1 MKRQVFFWLE
11 KLNIHRGERKAVAVL
26 LVILFLLF
34 FIHTLM
40 PATSSFDDDYY
51 ASLDEAF
58 KKRSELLRQKEET
71 ILARY
76 RPRQHQRGAIARDTV
91 PKDTQVTKKRPAD
104 STPAAVTINVNTADA
119 KTLQRLHGIG
129 PAYARRI
136 IEYRQKNGTFNS
148 YEELLKIK
156 GIGKKRLE
164 KLLPFIQLK
173 EPTENK

>member
-1 MKRQVFFWLE
+1 
-11 KLNIHRGERKAVAVL
+11 
-26 LVILFLLF
+26 
-34 FIHTLM
+34 M

-76 RPRQHQRGAIARDTV
+76 RPRQHQRGVIVRDTV
-91 PKDTQVTKKRPAD
+91 PEDTSQVAKHPAD